1 VTIIYNN
8 TTFDLLFARQEREET
23 GSPLRLS
30 QVLHDLP
37 SSNSDA
43 VSTDIS
49 PHLYFICLLHLAN
62 EHGLKLCDRPTL
74 DEIDIYMPTSPLVK

>member
-1 VTIIYNN
+1 MIIYNN
-8 TTFDLLFARQEREET
+8 TTFDFLFARQEREET
-23 GSPLRLS
+23 GSLLRLS

-37 SSNSDA
+37 SSNPDA
-43 VSTDIS
+43 VATDIS